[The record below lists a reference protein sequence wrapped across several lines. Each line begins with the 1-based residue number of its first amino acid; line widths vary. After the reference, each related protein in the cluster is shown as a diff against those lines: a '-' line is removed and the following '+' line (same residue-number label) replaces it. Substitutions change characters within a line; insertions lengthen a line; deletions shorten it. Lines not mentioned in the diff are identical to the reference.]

1 MILIPRLLSAQSA
14 HQQADEGSHHEEG
27 GGFAEGIK
35 VIARLSAPPRKLLS
49 YHLIWLMQ

>member
-14 HQQADEGSHHEEG
+14 HQQEDGGSHHEEG

-35 VIARLSAPPRKLLS
+35 VIAQLLVPPGRLLS
-49 YHLIWLMQ
+49 YHLI